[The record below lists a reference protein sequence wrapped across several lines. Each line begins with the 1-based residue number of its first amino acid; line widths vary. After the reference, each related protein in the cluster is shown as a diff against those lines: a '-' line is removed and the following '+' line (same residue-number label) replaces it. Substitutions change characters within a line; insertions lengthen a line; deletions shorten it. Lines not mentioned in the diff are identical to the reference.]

1 MATITIK
8 INERSK
14 AGKTFKD
21 LIDIF
26 AAQPGIEVVEEKSPY
41 SDPTI
46 YINITSKFCKAD
58 APSGC
63 ENWFVMV
70 NVPHNKLG
78 DKSFTYLHYC
88 RIIF

>member
-26 AAQPGIEVVEEKSPY
+26 AAQPGIEVVEEKSTY
-41 SDPTI
+41 
-46 YINITSKFCKAD
+46 NQV
-58 APSGC
+58 
-63 ENWFVMV
+63 FVKKVKRAQAEKGGKTMSSAA
-70 NVPHNKLG
+70 NLWE
-78 DKSFTYLHYC
+78 SL
-88 RIIF
+88 

>member
-41 SDPTI
+41 NPAFVKKIKRAHAEKGGKTM
-46 YINITSKFCKAD
+46 TSA
-58 APSGC
+58 A
-63 ENWFVMV
+63 
-70 NVPHNKLG
+70 KLWE
-78 DKSFTYLHYC
+78 SL
-88 RIIF
+88 

>member
-26 AAQPGIEVVEEKSPY
+26 AAQSGIEVVEEKSTYNP
-41 SDPTI
+41 
-46 YINITSKFCKAD
+46 
-58 APSGC
+58 
-63 ENWFVMV
+63 EFVKKVKRAQTEKGGKTMSSAA
-70 NVPHNKLG
+70 NLWE
-78 DKSFTYLHYC
+78 SL
-88 RIIF
+88 